1 MRGAAATREPKPAA
15 RQQTTRRP
23 ATTKD
28 RPAAGGTKA
37 AAPSRR
43 LADRRRKFIAAA
55 EQLFLERGFAGASVN
70 EVVRIAGGSLATLYA
85 EFGTKEALFEAVL
98 CQRAAAIFE
107 DGLQEPAHIAD
118 VAAELRLLAT
128 RMQSRILSA
137 DGLAIYRLAVAEAP
151 RFSALRKTVLESGL
165 RGFLKHLSG
174 YFAELAAAGGIRIDN
189 PALAAEQFLTLVQGQ
204 QLFIASCGDAARISS
219 ASRRQHVQRA
229 VDAFLKIYPP
239 RDQGPRAARAG
250 A

>member
-1 MRGAAATREPKPAA
+1 MRAAATAREPKPATRQPA
-15 RQQTTRRP
+15 RS
-23 ATTKD
+23 KK
-28 RPAAGGTKA
+28 RPAAAGAKTGQ
-37 AAPSRR
+37 PSRR
-43 LADRRRKFIAAA
+43 LADRRRKFVAAA

-107 DGLQEPAHIAD
+107 DGQQEPAHIAD

-128 RMQSRILSA
+128 RMQTRILSA

-151 RFSALRKTVLESGL
+151 RFPGLRKTVLESGL
-165 RGFLKHLSG
+165 RGFLAHLTG
-174 YFAELAAAGGIRIDN
+174 YFAGLADAGSIRIDDA
-189 PALAAEQFLTLVQGQ
+189 ALAAEQFLTLVQGQ
-204 QLFIASCGDAARISS
+204 QLFVASCGDAARISG
-219 ASRRQHVQRA
+219 ASRRLQVRRA

-239 RDQGPRAARAG
+239 RATA
-250 A
+250 